1 MCLELLCTEHA
12 AKGANKREAS
22 RMERDGD
29 AVRWRDSRRHGRGE
43 VTVRRTTCQEERK
56 VSARKRKKKRKK
68 KATKR
73 RRKKTRDELSRDRA
87 KDGNGDG
94 IRGKGTE
101 VTKGR
106 RREDEG
112 RAVNARR

>member
-1 MCLELLCTEHA
+1 M
-12 AKGANKREAS
+12 
-22 RMERDGD
+22 
-29 AVRWRDSRRHGRGE
+29 
-43 VTVRRTTCQEERK
+43 RRTTCQEERK

-73 RRKKTRDELSRDRA
+73 RKKKTRDELSRDRA